1 MEELTL
7 EARTENLEKALAFID
22 ERLEAQDCP
31 PKVQMQIDVAAEEM
45 FVNVANYAYAPN
57 VGDVTL
63 RFEVRDGAAV
73 ITFIDRGVPY
83 DPLAKPDPDVTL
95 PAEERPIGGLGIY
108 MVKKS
113 MDSVAYEYKDGQN
126 IFTMQKG
133 WRS

>member
-31 PKVQMQIDVAAEEM
+31 PKVQMQIDVATEEI
-45 FVNVANYAYAPN
+45 FVNVAHYAYHPD

-63 RFEVRDGAAV
+63 RFEMQDGAAV

-95 PAEERPIGGLGIY
+95 PAEERPIGGLGVF

-126 IFTMQKG
+126 VFTMRKG
-133 WRS
+133 LAG

>member
-31 PKVQMQIDVAAEEM
+31 PKVQMQIDVAAEEI

-63 RFEVRDGAAV
+63 RFGMQDGAAV

-126 IFTMQKG
+126 VFTMRKG
-133 WRS
+133 LAG